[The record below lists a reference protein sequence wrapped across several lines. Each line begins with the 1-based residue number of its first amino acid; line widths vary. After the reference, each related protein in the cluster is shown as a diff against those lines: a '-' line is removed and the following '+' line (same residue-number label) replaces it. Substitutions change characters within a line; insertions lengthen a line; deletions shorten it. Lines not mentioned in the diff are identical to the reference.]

1 MNPTAMAAIGPLF
14 QQLFGGQQVAPAAPA
29 PQLGGT
35 TGVGGDALSRL
46 AERNNFGSG
55 IIGGLPEA
63 MQNLPTQQIGAAT
76 PSMAD
81 MAAENNFGGSEP
93 QKQGG
98 IGQFFGNIDSTL
110 QSPAKT
116 LGIGALGQIDPRL
129 AMAGLLASG
138 FIRQ

>member
-1 MNPTAMAAIGPLF
+1 MNPAAMAAIGPLF

-55 IIGGLPEA
+55 AVGSGIIGGLPEA
-63 MQNLPTQQIGAAT
+63 MQNLPQGLPPGTQGIQPEE
-76 PSMAD
+76 PSG
-81 MAAENNFGGSEP
+81 FG
-93 QKQGG
+93 K
-98 IGQFFGNIDSTL
+98 FFGNIDSTL
-110 QSPAKT
+110 SSPSKT